1 MLWKTHE
8 NDRIGTRIRK
18 KERNAMPSLR
28 QCQEKTNKKDI
39 CIHTLDAPSA
49 LEDGHAREPGTGGV
63 WLRDKI
69 QGK

>member
-1 MLWKTHE
+1 
-8 NDRIGTRIRK
+8 
-18 KERNAMPSLR
+18 MPSLR
-28 QCQEKTNKKDI
+28 QCQEKKNKKDI